1 MLWMV
6 FIWLTN
12 IDGTFLGLG
21 VLFTGYEVVKTN
33 TEFLNLAE
41 CDRTIYWG
49 FLWRHLH
56 FKGPDP
62 TKKKSRAL
70 VFSKLAREA
79 FQLDNKYSVWIQTV
93 TVRTAHPIIA

>member
-1 MLWMV
+1 MK
-6 FIWLTN
+6 
-12 IDGTFLGLG
+12 GG

-41 CDRTIYWG
+41 CDRTINWG

-62 TKKKSRAL
+62 TKKTSRAL

-79 FQLDNKYSVWIQTV
+79 FQLDNK
-93 TVRTAHPIIA
+93 